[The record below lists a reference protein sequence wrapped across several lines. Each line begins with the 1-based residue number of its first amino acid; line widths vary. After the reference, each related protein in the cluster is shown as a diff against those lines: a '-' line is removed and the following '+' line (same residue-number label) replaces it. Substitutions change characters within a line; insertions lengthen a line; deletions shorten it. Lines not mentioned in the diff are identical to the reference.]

1 MSTTSLQA
9 KIGKEKELEATL
21 QRLRGKNVDIS
32 QEATYI
38 RVTFQLHNF
47 MTLYLEENISN

>member
-9 KIGKEKELEATL
+9 KIGKEKELEAAL

>member
-9 KIGKEKELEATL
+9 KIGKEKELEAAL
-21 QRLRGKNVDIS
+21 QHLRGKNMDIS

-47 MTLYLEENISN
+47 MTLYLEKNISN

>member
-1 MSTTSLQA
+1 MSTKSLQA

>member
-9 KIGKEKELEATL
+9 KIGKEKELEAAL

-47 MTLYLEENISN
+47 RTLYLEKNISN